1 MAGPTAACDVRLGTR
16 QARDRH
22 TAKQFLRCARS
33 VPLSWPRVRRPPFGL
48 VFTGLASRVLSSLFC
63 FQRSALIV
71 PLLAT
76 MPGWPTRWRAVVHE
90 SPNYESPT
98 LRSVGTLAGRS
109 GRWRDAVKWPSVP
122 PLFPSVMLPG
132 GTLGTLSSFSLHT
145 KKKEGMREGGPEPRG
160 LYQMCTKRACFVV
173 LWCSLRRGHGLRVA
187 VGSVPIAG
195 TRKERAGT
203 A

>member
-1 MAGPTAACDVRLGTR
+1 M
-16 QARDRH
+16 
-22 TAKQFLRCARS
+22 
-33 VPLSWPRVRRPPFGL
+33 
-48 VFTGLASRVLSSLFC
+48 
-63 FQRSALIV
+63 
-71 PLLAT
+71 
-76 MPGWPTRWRAVVHE
+76 
-90 SPNYESPT
+90 SPEH
-98 LRSVGTLAGRS
+98 REVAGRS

-173 LWCSLRRGHGLRVA
+173 LWCSLCHGRALGVA
-187 VGSVPIAG
+187 VENVPSAE
-195 TRKERAGT
+195 TRKEHHGT